1 MLPDAREPAGG
12 RVNAAGGSAY
22 EDGVAAGERACA
34 QAEENEQR
42 LKRILKTSQVWPAV
56 QFSSGP
62 QMLCVPLS
70 FEAVTADGSIEA
82 IREQASLSFDL
93 RQSFLD
99 C

>member
-12 RVNAAGGSAY
+12 RANAAGRNAY
-22 EDGVAAGERACA
+22 EDGVATGERAGA

-42 LKRILKTSQVWPAV
+42 LKRILQTSQVWPAV
-56 QFSSGP
+56 QFLNGP

-70 FEAVTADGSIEA
+70 FESVTADGSIEA
-82 IREQASLSFDL
+82 IREQASVSSDP
-93 RQSFLD
+93 